1 MVLRRSLLSWLGAT
15 GIARQDDG
23 GLAAWSDTSPW
34 IELKRKIRTAFP
46 EVCQMS
52 VPTLQRALLE
62 VPRPVL
68 LDARAWSEF
77 DVSHLNEAIWTPDL
91 ASAIAQLSA
100 HGKEVSTVVYCSV
113 GWRSA
118 LITRQLTQS
127 GYAHV
132 FNLEGSLFEWANS
145 GLPVYRAGHI
155 VNQVHPYDARWGA
168 LLFSQLRAPL

>member
-68 LDARAWSEF
+68 LDAR
-77 DVSHLNEAIWTPDL
+77 WTSP
-91 ASAIAQLSA
+91 ASVDIFQLPVRS
-100 HGKEVSTVVYCSV
+100 CSN
-113 GWRSA
+113 A
-118 LITRQLTQS
+118 
-127 GYAHV
+127 
-132 FNLEGSLFEWANS
+132 S
-145 GLPVYRAGHI
+145 GLSWSR
-155 VNQVHPYDARWGA
+155 
-168 LLFSQLRAPL
+168 